1 MDHTHE
7 ITEVPE
13 AARVVTM
20 ALSMITI
27 SVLAICL
34 TRRIQMIKNWK
45 SLPLT
50 NIRKTKT
57 TYRFLLSQASNH
69 LQVIIAIY
77 IDSFLFIFCTAVLS
91 KAYSLNQSAGI
102 CDGAIL
108 LCLLCY
114 MTTKIMIYYF
124 LVEKVHI
131 IRTASTSRFKS
142 KLWLFNFFGV
152 ICPYVVLVVLNFVFR
167 IAYINERGVC
177 VIGMKRRA
185 LVPLITFDI
194 VLNVYLT
201 SLFLHPLRQCYTFKQ
216 GTKSSMR
223 ILVVRTFVGSC
234 ATLLM
239 SVVNLSVLTI
249 LDGEPG
255 YICLCLCNLDI
266 LFTVCVL
273 HWATAIDRQD
283 RSTTSGSLRPNY
295 ISESR
300 GASNSTHDSKAD
312 NYLELDERYVAKLT
326 TYIEANGEETPN
338 SDARNS
344 RVIEVKTQHVRE
356 VAMEPY
362 DIESGNCRESQENI
376 VKPSSL

>member
-1 MDHTHE
+1 MEAHTHE
-7 ITEVPE
+7 IAEVPT

-34 TRRIQMIKNWK
+34 TRRIQVIQNWK
-45 SLPLT
+45 NISVT
-50 NIRKTKT
+50 NA
-57 TYRFLLSQASNH
+57 L
-69 LQVIIAIY
+69 IIAIY

-91 KAYSLNQSAGI
+91 KAFSLNQSAGI

-108 LCLLCY
+108 LCLICY

-131 IRTASTSRFKS
+131 IRTTNTARRKS

-152 ICPYVVLVVLNFVFR
+152 ICPYVVLVILNFVFR
-167 IAYINERGVC
+167 IAYINEKGVC

-201 SLFLHPLRQCYTFKQ
+201 SLFLHPLRQCYSFKQ
-216 GTKSSMR
+216 GKKSAMR
-223 ILVVRTFVGSC
+223 TLVLRTFVGSC

-283 RSTTSGSLRPNY
+283 RTTTSGSQKPRHT
-295 ISESR
+295 SESR
-300 GASNSTHDSKAD
+300 GGLTSTIDGKRD
-312 NYLELDERYVAKLT
+312 DYLELDERHIAKST
-326 TYIEANGEETPN
+326 TVIEANRETP
-338 SDARNS
+338 DP
-344 RVIEVKTQHVRE
+344 K
-356 VAMEPY
+356 PY
-362 DIESGNCRESQENI
+362 DIDCESGTGRESQERI
-376 VKPSSL
+376 VKPGSI

>member
-1 MDHTHE
+1 
-7 ITEVPE
+7 TEVPE
-13 AARVVTM
+13 AARVITM

-34 TRRIQMIKNWK
+34 TRRMQLVTNWK
-45 SLPLT
+45 TLPLT
-50 NIRKTKT
+50 NI
-57 TYRFLLSQASNH
+57 L
-69 LQVIIAIY
+69 IIAIY
-77 IDSFLFIFCTAVLS
+77 VDSFLFIFCTAVLS

-108 LCLLCY
+108 LCLASY

-131 IRTASTSRFKS
+131 IRTTNTSRMKS

-167 IAYINERGVC
+167 IAYLNEKGVC
-177 VIGMKRRA
+177 VIGMKRLA

-194 VLNVYLT
+194 ILNVYLT
-201 SLFLHPLRQCYTFKQ
+201 SLFLHPLRQCYSFKQ
-216 GTKSSMR
+216 GTKSSLR
-223 ILVVRTFVGSC
+223 TLVVRTFVGSC

-283 RSTTSGSLRPNY
+283 RTTTSGSQRPNF
-295 ISESR
+295 ISGSR
-300 GASNSTHDSKAD
+300 SGTNST
-312 NYLELDERYVAKLT
+312 
-326 TYIEANGEETPN
+326 
-338 SDARNS
+338 
-344 RVIEVKTQHVRE
+344 
-356 VAMEPY
+356 
-362 DIESGNCRESQENI
+362 
-376 VKPSSL
+376 

>member
-1 MDHTHE
+1 MEAHTHE
-7 ITEVPE
+7 VAEVPA

-34 TRRIQMIKNWK
+34 TRRIQIIQNWK
-45 SLPLT
+45 NISVT
-50 NIRKTKT
+50 NA
-57 TYRFLLSQASNH
+57 L
-69 LQVIIAIY
+69 IIAIY
-77 IDSFLFIFCTAVLS
+77 VDSFLFIFCTAVLS
-91 KAYSLNQSAGI
+91 KAFSLNQSAGI

-131 IRTASTSRFKS
+131 IRTTNTPRRKS

-152 ICPYVVLVVLNFVFR
+152 ICPYVVLVILNFVFR
-167 IAYINERGVC
+167 IAYINEKGVC

-185 LVPLITFDI
+185 LVPLITFD
-194 VLNVYLT
+194 VLLNVYLT
-201 SLFLHPLRQCYTFKQ
+201 SLFLHPLRKCYSFKQ
-216 GTKSSMR
+216 AKNSLMR
-223 ILVVRTFVGSC
+223 TLVLRTFVGSC

-283 RSTTSGSLRPNY
+283 RTTTSGSQKPKHT
-295 ISESR
+295 SESR
-300 GASNSTHDSKAD
+300 GGLNSTTDGKTVD
-312 NYLELDERYVAKLT
+312 YLELDERHVAKLT
-326 TYIEANGEETPN
+326 TVIEASRETPDPSILN
-338 SDARNS
+338 SHA
-344 RVIEVKTQHVRE
+344 IGIKTQHVVE
-356 VAMEPY
+356 TEPY
-362 DIESGNCRESQENI
+362 DIDCESGISRESQERI
-376 VKPSSL
+376 VKPGSI

>member
-1 MDHTHE
+1 MEAHTHE
-7 ITEVPE
+7 VAEVPP

-34 TRRIQMIKNWK
+34 TRRIQIIQNWK
-45 SLPLT
+45 NISAT
-50 NIRKTKT
+50 NA
-57 TYRFLLSQASNH
+57 L
-69 LQVIIAIY
+69 IIAIY

-91 KAYSLNQSAGI
+91 KAFSLNQSAGI

-131 IRTASTSRFKS
+131 IRTTNTPRRKS

-152 ICPYVVLVVLNFVFR
+152 ICPYVVLVILNFVFR
-167 IAYINERGVC
+167 IAYINEKGVC

-185 LVPLITFDI
+185 LVPLITFD
-194 VLNVYLT
+194 VLLNVYLT
-201 SLFLHPLRQCYTFKQ
+201 SLFLHPLRQCYSFKQ
-216 GTKSSMR
+216 DKNSPMR
-223 ILVVRTFVGSC
+223 TLVLRTFVGSC

-283 RSTTSGSLRPNY
+283 RTTTSGSQKPKHT
-295 ISESR
+295 SGSR
-300 GASNSTHDSKAD
+300 GGLNSTTDGKTAD
-312 NYLELDERYVAKLT
+312 YLELDERHVAKLT
-326 TYIEANGEETPN
+326 TVIEANRETPDP
-338 SDARNS
+338 SILHSHA
-344 RVIEVKTQHVRE
+344 IGIKTQHVVE
-356 VAMEPY
+356 TEPY
-362 DIESGNCRESQENI
+362 DIDCESGTWRESQERI
-376 VKPSSL
+376 VKPGSI